1 MEEKKNE
8 KDPKKEILLKVAEI
22 PSSVQSDIGIN
33 IVRIDSKKMEEI
45 GIKEGDVVEI
55 EGSRKTA
62 AIALR
67 AYPSDIG
74 INIIRMDGITR
85 RNAGTSIGEIVKVRK
100 ANVREAKEVVLAP
113 AEKGIILHM
122 PNEYVKRMLMNR
134 VVTKGDIIL
143 PYNKRGA
150 RFFPPTRDDFFN
162 FGLQEIQ
169 FKVVDTKP
177 LGIVKITE
185 LTNVKILSK
194 AVEVKEDEAV
204 PSVSYEDIGG
214 LSETIKKIREMIE
227 LPLKHP
233 QLFERLGIEPP
244 KGILL
249 YGPPG
254 TGKTMIAKAVANEAG
269 TRFISINGPEITSKW
284 YGESEKKIRDIF
296 KEAEENAPAII
307 FIDEIDAIAPKRE
320 DVLGEVERRI
330 VAQLLASMDGLKGRG
345 QVVVI
350 GATNRPDALDPALRR
365 PGRFDREI
373 EIGVPNKEGRKEI
386 LQIKTRNMPLY
397 HWDDNIAFEVILSK
411 VDNKRAINGLKRRFI
426 SLFSNVDS
434 IDRMEI
440 LRRYYISVLDNIKE
454 FVFIHHPDED
464 VEWKELEENIM
475 KLESMINKEEYIDIM
490 EDLIERDFPYL
501 RKINDTYVIKFD
513 KDRLLEISKS
523 MGLNSKF
530 IDKLSKLNEEDVE
543 SLFNLLKLFGK
554 YEEEIIDK
562 SVEEMIEE
570 LSRLTH
576 GFVGADLEAL
586 VKEAAMNAL
595 RRLLEKVSPEE
606 EISEEDISRL
616 FVTYDDFKHALN
628 YVEPSAMREVLV
640 EVPNVTWDD
649 IGGLEDVKQQLREMV
664 EWPLKHPESF
674 KRLGIEP
681 PKGVLLYGLP
691 GTGKTLLAK
700 AVANES
706 EANFIYIKGPEIL
719 NKWVGE
725 SEKRIRDVFKK
736 AKQVAPAIIF
746 IDEIDAIA
754 PRRGLGIGNE
764 VTDRIITQLLTELD
778 GLEKLE
784 NVVVIAATN
793 RPDIVDPALLRAG
806 RFDRQIYIPVPDR
819 ETRLKILKVHTKN
832 MPLSSD
838 VNLEEL
844 ADLTDGF
851 VGADI
856 ANLCKEAGIIALRKS
871 INTKEVTRED
881 FMEAL
886 KVIKPSVDKETI
898 ERYKEKVEK
907 MKKAA
912 LKSPAE
918 IMGYVG

>member
-1 MEEKKNE
+1 M
-8 KDPKKEILLKVAEI
+8 DSTKKEIHLKVAEI

-45 GIKEGDVVEI
+45 GVKEGDVVEI

-85 RNAGTSIGEIVKVRK
+85 RNAGTSIGEVVKVKK
-100 ANVREAKEVVLAP
+100 ANVKEAKEIVLAP
-113 AEKGIILHM
+113 AERGIILHI
-122 PNEYVKRMLMNR
+122 PNEYMKRALMNR
-134 VVTKGDIIL
+134 VVVKGDFLL
-143 PYNKRGA
+143 PYSRRGA
-150 RFFPPTRDDFFN
+150 RFFPPSREDFFG
-162 FGLQEIQ
+162 FGLNDIQ
-169 FKVVDTKP
+169 FRVVDTKP
-177 LGIVKITE
+177 SGIVKITE

-194 AVEVKEDEAV
+194 AVDIKEEEKV

-214 LSETIKKIREMIE
+214 LRDTIKKIREMIE

-254 TGKTMIAKAVANEAG
+254 TGKTLIAKAVANESG
-269 TRFISINGPEITSKW
+269 SRFISINGPEITSKW

-320 DVLGEVERRI
+320 EVVGEVERRI

-350 GATNRPDALDPALRR
+350 GATNRPDAIDPALRR

-397 HWDDNIAFEVILSK
+397 NFDDNVAFSLIQQK
-411 VDNKRAINGLKRRFI
+411 VDNKKAINGVKRKYQ
-426 SLFSNVDS
+426 SLFVKIPINKRFEIIDLYGKKIVDA
-434 IDRMEI
+434 
-440 LRRYYISVLDNIKE
+440 LKE
-454 FVFIHHPDED
+454 FVFVHYPEEEID
-464 VEWKELEENIM
+464 WKEIDQNIL
-475 KLESMINKEEYIDIM
+475 KVEAFFNNKKYRKM
-490 EDLIERDFPYL
+490 VEDLTERKFPYI
-501 RKINDTYVIKFD
+501 RKINDDIVIKYKKEEILDILHTLNIDD
-513 KDRLLEISKS
+513 KIIERFKKQS
-523 MGLNSKF
+523 
-530 IDKLSKLNEEDVE
+530 EEDIE
-543 SLFNLLKLFGK
+543 SVFNILKLFKK
-554 YEEEIIDK
+554 YEGEIVNK
-562 SVEEMIEE
+562 SVEKMIDN
-570 LSRLTH
+570 LAKLTH

-586 VKEAAMNAL
+586 VKEAAMNSL
-595 RRLLEKVSPEE
+595 RRLLEEKNED
-606 EISEEDISRL
+606 EINDEDITNL
-616 FVTYDDFKHALN
+616 YVTEQDFKHALN

-640 EVPNVTWDD
+640 EIPNIRWDD
-649 IGGLEDVKQQLREMV
+649 IGGMEDIKQQLREMV
-664 EWPLKHPESF
+664 EWPLKNPESF
-674 KRLGIEP
+674 KRMGIEP

-725 SEKRIRDVFKK
+725 SEKKIRDVFKK
-736 AKQVAPAIIF
+736 ARQVAPAIIF

-754 PRRGLGIGNE
+754 PRRGLGLSSE
-764 VTDRIITQLLTELD
+764 VTDRVLTQILTELD

-793 RPDIVDPALLRAG
+793 RPDILDPALLRAG
-806 RFDRQIYIPVPDR
+806 RFDRQIYVPVPDK
-819 ETRLKILKVHTKN
+819 ETRLKILEVHTKN
-832 MPLSSD
+832 MPLSKEI
-838 VNLEEL
+838 NLEEL
-844 ADLTDGF
+844 AELTDGF
-851 VGADI
+851 VGADL
-856 ANLCKEAGIIALRKS
+856 ANLCKEAGIIALRKN
-871 INTKEVTRED
+871 INAKEVTKED
-881 FMEAL
+881 FLEAL
-886 KVIKPSVDKETI
+886 KSIKPSVDKETI
-898 ERYKEKVEK
+898 QRYKERVEK
-907 MKKAA
+907 AKKMA
-912 LKSPAE
+912 LKEPAE